1 METNQITYDDF
12 KKVEIKVG
20 EIKEVEIIEGS
31 DKLLKLK
38 VDFNGEERQIL
49 SGIKKYF
56 EDPQS
61 LVGRKVPFVT
71 NLAPRMMMGLESQ
84 GMILAVHDDDDN
96 FSLLE
101 IDSKIKSGSN
111 IS

>member
-1 METNQITYDDF
+1 MISYEDF
-12 KKVEIKVG
+12 KKVEMRVG
-20 EIKEVEIIEGS
+20 EIKEVELIDGS

-38 VDFNGEERQIL
+38 VVFGEEERQIL
-49 SGIKKYF
+49 SGIKNFF
-56 EDPQS
+56 EDPQT

-71 NLAPRMMMGLESQ
+71 NLEPRKMMGLESQ
-84 GMILAVHDDDDN
+84 GMILAVHDEDNN

-101 IDSKIKSGSN
+101 VDSKIKSGSS